1 VPVSPAS
8 TPDLQPPGFAPAYH
22 IELRQFPHNTC
33 HFNLT
38 AQQLSAAIVEPWAR
52 EKWIDIGDRK
62 WNPNQAKLTVIE
74 GPHIPVEELSM
85 GRGWRTA
92 QRQGHDVTERLLT
105 AARER
110 IEGGVQNSSLGGHAA
125 ARQTGEAFRGS
136 AGAASPQPQADLLAD
151 SLGLELMSA
160 LGCDRVALHRAWEL
174 AGARYPERTPGECLI
189 LAELAVASL
198 LRSRLVVLA
207 VQDEA
212 DGEARQLDEGE
223 AQTALR
229 AIHSWSGEASSD
241 VGMLKA

>member
-1 VPVSPAS
+1 MSPAS
-8 TPDLQPPGFAPAYH
+8 TPDSQPPCATPAYH

-74 GPHIPVEELSM
+74 GPHLAVEELSM

-92 QRQGHDVTERLLT
+92 QRRGHDVTERLLT

-110 IEGGVQNSSLGGHAA
+110 IEGGAQGSSLGGQAA
-125 ARQTGEAFRGS
+125 AGQTGEALRGS
-136 AGAASPQPQADLLAD
+136 AGATPWPPQADLLAD
-151 SLGLELMSA
+151 SLGLQLLSA
-160 LGCDRVALHRAWEL
+160 LGSDRVALHRTWEL
-174 AGARYPERTPGECLI
+174 ASASYPERTPGECLV

-207 VQDEA
+207 VQGEA
-212 DGEARQLDEGE
+212 DGEARQLDEEE

-229 AIHSWSGEASSD
+229 AVDSWSGEGSSG
-241 VGMLKA
+241 VSMLKA